1 MGMTVNDIEYLAE
14 TAKFELNSQE
24 KQYFA
29 RTADKI
35 LKLTDKLDELNT
47 EGVDPTIYLLDI
59 KNVIRED
66 IVQPS
71 MDRDTLLKNAP
82 DVEAGCFRVPK
93 VVE

>member
-47 EGVDPTIYLLDI
+47 EG
-59 KNVIRED
+59 
-66 IVQPS
+66 
-71 MDRDTLLKNAP
+71 
-82 DVEAGCFRVPK
+82 
-93 VVE
+93 

>member
-29 RTADKI
+29 RPADKI